1 MRYNIKQDPNINYSE
16 LLSKILLEQ
25 SNKEKVDKINKE
37 IREEVFE

>member
-1 MRYNIKQDPNINYSE
+1 MKFNVQYDPNINYSE